1 MVKPKTCLL
10 VAGIFVAFALGIH
23 KLITDLNDAFDIY

>member
-1 MVKPKTCLL
+1 MVKPNRWL
-10 VAGIFVAFALGIH
+10 VTAGIFALFAVGIH